1 MERRLI
7 GQAKAGDLNAF
18 DQLVERYQSIAF
30 RVAYLTLGDEHA
42 AEDAVQEAFVKAFL
56 NLGRFEFDAPFR
68 PWLLRIVTNEALNN
82 SRTSRRQSQLQLRGG
97 YVTESTPD
105 ELLPEDAAI
114 ARESREQMIDAMNQL
129 SSKDRALIAQRYL
142 LELSPS
148 EIAVIWELPSSTVR
162 TQISRAMQRLR
173 SLIHEHGS
181 TSLRTA
187 REDGGGS

>member
-7 GQAKAGDLNAF
+7 DQAKAGDLNAF
-18 DQLVERYQSIAF
+18 DQLVVRYQNIAF
-30 RVAYLTLGDEHA
+30 RVAYLTLGDAHE
-42 AEDAVQEAFVKAFL
+42 AEDAVQEAFAKAFL
-56 NLGRFEFDAPFR
+56 NLGRFELDAPFR

-97 YVTESTPD
+97 YVTESTSD
-105 ELLPEDAAI
+105 ELLPEDAVI
-114 ARESREQMIDAMNQL
+114 ARESREQTIDAMNQL
-129 SSKDRALIAQRYL
+129 SSQDRALIAQRYL

-148 EIAVIWELPSSTVR
+148 EIAVIWELPPSTVR
-162 TQISRAMQRLR
+162 TRISRALERLR

-181 TSLRTA
+181 TSLRPA

>member
-7 GQAKAGDLNAF
+7 DQAKAGDLNAF
-18 DQLVERYQSIAF
+18 DQLVERYQNIAF
-30 RVAYLTLGDEHA
+30 RVGYLTLGDAPE

-56 NLGRFEFDAPFR
+56 NLSRFDLDAPFR

-105 ELLPEDAAI
+105 ELLPEDAVI
-114 ARESREQMIDAMNQL
+114 ARESREQTIDAMNQL
-129 SSKDRALIAQRYL
+129 SSQDRALIAQRYL

-148 EIAVIWELPSSTVR
+148 EIAVIWELPPSTVR
-162 TQISRAMQRLR
+162 TRISRALERLR

-181 TSLRTA
+181 TSLRPA

>member
-30 RVAYLTLGDEHA
+30 RVAYLTLGDAHA

-181 TSLRTA
+181 TFLRTA